1 MDALFKF
8 LDQSAPTLI
17 LILLIAVVVLA
28 VTCVQLGRQVRQSK
42 SRWRD
47 LLVGVD
53 GENLERMVYDNLKN
67 SLALEEEFLAVK
79 ERVGHLEVKMKST
92 KRYAGLMRFDAFE
105 EVGGSQSFSMA
116 IYDEEGNG
124 VVITSQV
131 GRDSC
136 RVYGK
141 PLYNGKSE
149 VNLTVEEQR
158 AIEAAASSRARPRI
172 SP

>member
-1 MDALFKF
+1 MDALLKS
-8 LDQSAPTLI
+8 LEQSAPVL
-17 LILLIAVVVLA
+17 LFILLVAVVVLA
-28 VTCVQLGRQVRQSK
+28 IMVVNLARQVRQSRN
-42 SRWRD
+42 RWRD
-47 LLVGVD
+47 LLAGVD
-53 GENLERMVYDNLKN
+53 GENLERMVYDNMKQ

-79 ERVGHLEVKMKST
+79 ERVGGLETKMRTS

-105 EVGGSQSFSMA
+105 DVGGSQSFSMA

-124 VVITSQV
+124 VVVTSQV

-158 AIEAAASSRARPRI
+158 AIEAAAASRTRPRI

>member
-1 MDALFKF
+1 MDALFKS
-8 LDQSAPTLI
+8 LDQSAPLLL
-17 LILLIAVVVLA
+17 LILLIAVVALGISCFRLA
-28 VTCVQLGRQVRQSK
+28 SQMRHSR
-42 SRWRD
+42 SRWKE
-47 LLVGVD
+47 LLNGVD

-67 SLALEEEFLAVK
+67 SLALEEEFLALK
-79 ERVGHLEVKMKST
+79 ERVGHLEVKMRST

-124 VVITSQV
+124 VVVTSQV

-158 AIEAAASSRARPRI
+158 AIEAAASPRTRPRI